1 MSALI
6 RDAPLGQCIRWATKN
21 RLFPYPE
28 EDPNF
33 TLPSQYHFCV
43 KNSDKTTAEK
53 AVDQKLDS
61 SDVTPLK
68 KEHSAVQPSE
78 IHSSEVPPIDQKDV
92 HRPESIAESTP
103 ATEKDLELGQIET
116 QRTRLSKVGTRNEA
130 RKVETRRELEE
141 VYEAATLE
149 KRPTEAIHPDVLTD
163 GTILVDFYDTDDA
176 ENPQNWSLR
185 KKMFVQFIICYYTL
199 AVYIGSAIYAPSEAG
214 VVEQFGVSV
223 TASTLGLSLYVL
235 AYGMGPMLWA
245 PLSEIPSI
253 GRNPPYVATMVIFVI
268 LTVPAALVQN
278 FAGLLVLRYLQ
289 GFFGSPCLA
298 TGGASLGDMYSLVKL
313 PYALCLWALFATGG
327 PALGPIISGFS
338 VPKTNWHWSMWELLW
353 MGAPALIMMFC
364 FLPETSASNI
374 LLRRA
379 QRLRAKTG
387 NPRVKSQ
394 SEIEQ
399 AALSARDTAIF
410 YLWKPWQ
417 ITVLDPAVLF
427 TSVYTALVYGI
438 FYSFFE
444 VFPLVYPV
452 MYGFNVGETGLSFL
466 PIPLFGAISIVI
478 YWSYLWWYVEPKLRR
493 EGLPAPEKRLLPA
506 LASSV
511 LVPIGLFWFGRSRIV
526 FRHAPYPHLSRMGRC
541 TDFSVGWTANPKIH
555 WICTCIAIGIFT
567 IGVFVLLQCIFLYV
581 PLSYPQYAASLFAAN
596 DFCRSSLAAGAILFA
611 HPLFANLG
619 VGKGVSLLASLTC
632 GCVGGIFALYHFGAA
647 LRARSKFAVK

>member
-6 RDAPLGQCIRWATKN
+6 RDAPLGQCIRWATRN

-33 TLPSQYHFCV
+33 KLPSQYHFCMKDSDSSGEV
-43 KNSDKTTAEK
+43 KVADEK
-53 AVDQKLDS
+53 ASPGDGSPLDQPSTATPLAKETAPVES
-61 SDVTPLK
+61 PEAQVSDVP
-68 KEHSAVQPSE
+68 A
-78 IHSSEVPPIDQKDV
+78 IDQNAV

-103 ATEKDLELGQIET
+103 ATEKDLELGQVET
-116 QRTRLSKVGTRNEA
+116 HRTALSRVGTRSEA
-130 RKVETRRELEE
+130 RKVESRRELEE

-149 KRPTEAIHPDVLTD
+149 KRPTEVIRPDVLAD

-176 ENPQNWSLR
+176 DNPQNWSLR

-199 AVYIGSAIYAPSEAG
+199 AVYIGSALYAPSETG
-214 VVEQFGVSV
+214 VIEQFGVSE

-235 AYGMGPMLWA
+235 AYGIGPMLWA
-245 PLSEIPSI
+245 PLSEIPVI
-253 GRNPPYVATMVIFVI
+253 GRNPPYVVTMVIFVV

-278 FAGLLVLRYLQ
+278 FAGLLVLRFLQ

-298 TGGASLGDMYSLVKL
+298 TGGASLGDMYSLMKL

-353 MGAPALIMMFC
+353 MSAPALIMMFC
-364 FLPETSASNI
+364 FLPETSTSNI

-379 QRLRAKTG
+379 SRLRAKTG
-387 NPRVKSQ
+387 NAKVKSQ
-394 SEIEQ
+394 SEIDQ
-399 AALSARDTAIF
+399 AAMSASDTAMF

-452 MYGFNVGETGLSFL
+452 MYDFNVGETGLAFL
-466 PIPLFGAISIVI
+466 PIPLFGAFSIGL
-478 YWSYLWWYVEPKLRR
+478 YWAYLWWYVEPKLRR
-493 EGLPAPEKRLLPA
+493 EGLPAPEKRLIPA
-506 LASSV
+506 LASSI
-511 LVPIGLFWFGRSRIV
+511 LVPVGLFWFGE
-526 FRHAPYPHLSRMGRC
+526 FLLS
-541 TDFSVGWTANPKIH
+541 
-555 WICTCIAIGIFT
+555 
-567 IGVFVLLQCIFLYV
+567 
-581 PLSYPQYAASLFAAN
+581 
-596 DFCRSSLAAGAILFA
+596 
-611 HPLFANLG
+611 
-619 VGKGVSLLASLTC
+619 
-632 GCVGGIFALYHFGAA
+632 
-647 LRARSKFAVK
+647 

>member
-33 TLPSQYHFCV
+33 QLPGQYHLCIE
-43 KNSDKTTAEK
+43 KSKTKIAGG
-53 AVDQKLDS
+53 AADGNGFS
-61 SDVTPLK
+61 SGVTPTEK
-68 KEHSAVQPSE
+68 DTNTVAAPQP
-78 IHSSEVPPIDQKDV
+78 PGAGAPAIDQPDN

-103 ATEKDLELGQIET
+103 DTEKDLELGQVNT
-116 QRTRLSKVGTRNEA
+116 QRTTLSRVGTRSETK
-130 RKVETRRELEE
+130 KVESRRELEE

-149 KRPTEAIHPDVLTD
+149 KAPTQAIQPEVLQD
-163 GTILVDFYDTDDA
+163 GTILVDFYDTDDPD
-176 ENPQNWSLR
+176 NPQNWSLR

-199 AVYIGSAIYAPSEAG
+199 AVYIGSALYAPSETG
-214 VVEQFGVSV
+214 VIQQFGVSL
-223 TASTLGLSLYVL
+223 TASSLGLSLYVL
-235 AYGMGPMLWA
+235 AYGIGPMLWA
-245 PLSEIPSI
+245 PLSEIPVI
-253 GRNPPYVATMVIFVI
+253 GRNPPYVATLVIFVI
-268 LTVPAALVQN
+268 LTVPAAVVQN
-278 FAGLLVLRYLQ
+278 FAGLLVLRFLQ

-298 TGGASLGDMYSLVKL
+298 TGGASLGDMYSLMKL

-353 MGAPALIMMFC
+353 ISAPALILMFL
-364 FLPETSASNI
+364 FLPETSTSNI

-379 QRLRAKTG
+379 RRLRAKCG
-387 NPRVKSQ
+387 NPNMKSQ
-394 SEIEQ
+394 SEIDQ
-399 AALSARDTAIF
+399 ASMSVSDTAIF

-444 VFPLVYPV
+444 VFPLVYPP

-466 PIPLFGAISIVI
+466 PIPLFGAISIGI
-478 YWSYLWWYVEPKLRR
+478 YWAYLWWYVEPKMRR
-493 EGLPAPEKRLLPA
+493 EGLPPPESRLVPA

-511 LVPIGLFWFGRSRIV
+511 LIPVGLFWFGR
-526 FRHAPYPHLSRMGRC
+526 
-541 TDFSVGWTANPKIH
+541 FSINA
-555 WICTCIAIGIFT
+555 
-567 IGVFVLLQCIFLYV
+567 
-581 PLSYPQYAASLFAAN
+581 PLSKIVEKLMT
-596 DFCRSSLAAGAILFA
+596 
-611 HPLFANLG
+611 
-619 VGKGVSLLASLTC
+619 V
-632 GCVGGIFALYHFGAA
+632 
-647 LRARSKFAVK
+647 